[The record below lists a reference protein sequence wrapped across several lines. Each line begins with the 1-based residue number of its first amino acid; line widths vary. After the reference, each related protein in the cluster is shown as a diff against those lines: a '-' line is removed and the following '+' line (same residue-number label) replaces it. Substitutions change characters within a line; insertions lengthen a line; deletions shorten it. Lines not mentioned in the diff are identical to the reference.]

1 MSPPPPPP
9 LLAPTA
15 TAALLEIESRRRT
28 ALAVAAEIAS
38 VDGRLRAIAQEPGWR
53 GPAARAFV
61 DAVERSRPAVGAA
74 ADHVEM
80 LGLALETAA
89 ARLRQQEA
97 HGEP

>member
-15 TAALLEIESRRRT
+15 TAALLEVESRRRT
-28 ALAVAAEIAS
+28 AIAVAADIAA
-38 VDGRLRAIAQEPGWR
+38 VEGRLRAISQEPGWR

-61 DAVERSRPAVGAA
+61 DAVDRSRPAVSAA

-80 LGLALETAA
+80 LGLALESAA
-89 ARLRQQEA
+89 SRLRQQEVL
-97 HGEP
+97 GEP